1 MQDFILSIL
10 TTIALLTILRRAC
23 DYIRALRYEE
33 LRTKRDQMTLPELR
47 EDLDRQYYSQI
58 MREMYHDQ

>member
-1 MQDFILSIL
+1 MQDFTLSIL

-33 LRTKRDQMTLPELR
+33 LKIRRNQMTLPELKK
-47 EDLDRQYYSQI
+47 DLDRQYYSQI
-58 MREMYHDQ
+58 MREMHYDQ